1 MSDNPNEDALNTVPM
16 EEVDDALFDLDPND
30 AIEVGYD
37 PDTDTEDD
45 PALDEEHPYEPEDVP
60 GAEPVDDAVADV
72 TIPSA
77 EDEIESDDV
86 DADEEV

>member
-1 MSDNPNEDALNTVPM
+1 MSDTAQDVPNEDQTDTAPV
-16 EEVDDALFDLDPND
+16 EEVDDALLDLDPNE

-60 GAEPVDDAVADV
+60 GAEPPADEFAEIV
-72 TIPSA
+72 IPSA
-77 EDEIESDDV
+77 EDELTDD
-86 DADEEV
+86 AEEG